1 MLGSAIPSSVRWRL
15 RRVSAE
21 GGLDTSEREVR
32 LRFLPRVIEM
42 RLAVTA
48 AVLAAALGLARPQC
62 FSGRDDFSVKINK
75 DISGITDFGLEL
87 YRQLAPPGSPEN
99 FFFSPFSI
107 WMAFVLA
114 YFGTGGETAAQL
126 QRALRVGDQVA
137 TLKLWRELEALYER
151 RQASTTD
158 YTFSTANRLYVD
170 KNLPVRPCVAELLR
184 TELQKIDFKDVRI

>member
-1 MLGSAIPSSVRWRL
+1 
-15 RRVSAE
+15 
-21 GGLDTSEREVR
+21 
-32 LRFLPRVIEM
+32 M

-151 RQASTTD
+151 RQAEHH
-158 YTFSTANRLYVD
+158 RLH
-170 KNLPVRPCVAELLR
+170 LQHRQPPVRRQKSAGPAVRRR
-184 TELQKIDFKDVRI
+184 TAAHRAPEDRLQGREDIT